1 MPLLKVMNVTDAMIL
16 GLASKNPGAAK
27 RHLKRLSK
35 PEYKS
40 AARFFVEGEGD
51 MEAYQRS
58 KPLVDSMIVFSG
70 KKVSKP
76 KRTTGKVKL
85 AELAE

>member
-1 MPLLKVMNVTDAMIL
+1 MLKVMNVTDAMIL

-40 AARFFVEGEGD
+40 AASFFVNGEGD
-51 MEAYQRS
+51 IAAYQKS
-58 KPLVDSMIVFSG
+58 KQLVDSMIVFSG
-70 KKVSKP
+70 KKVAKP
-76 KRTTGKVKL
+76 RRSTGKIKL
-85 AELAE
+85 RELAE